1 MIMITKRISDV
12 MLREFEI
19 ILVVSLICCE
29 EKYLSKDFNYYMT
42 QSVVTQCVC
51 ACLCCEVT
59 CTCIYIHSYC
69 TYRGYQD
76 RISS

>member
-1 MIMITKRISDV
+1 

-19 ILVVSLICCE
+19 ILVVSLVCCE
-29 EKYLSKDFNYYMT
+29 EKYMSKDVNDYMT

-51 ACLCCEVT
+51 ARLCCEVT
-59 CTCIYIHSYC
+59 CIYIRSYC